1 MHTIEKKS
9 LKVGKYVN
17 NDHVDSVIRTY
28 KQERWVNNSNH
39 IGKADSLSSW
49 YSVEELEEFLETV
62 KMNGGDGVRFYFG
75 AYPADFTGKPDYAGR
90 QTIVLVATRSKE
102 VDENVINK
110 DLYTHTDGKPA
121 ILAYNLGAL
130 CPPICPPPSGGSG
143 PSGKAVPFEIGM
155 AIVENGDNGMTLV

>member
-1 MHTIEKKS
+1 MRTIEKKS

-102 VDENVINK
+102 ENGDLVHK
-110 DLYTHTDGKPA
+110 DMYITEKGNPVA
-121 ILAYNLGAL
+121 LAYNMGNY
-130 CPPICPPPSGGSG
+130 CPPVCRGGLGSG
-143 PSGKAVPFEIGM
+143 LGIT
-155 AIVENGDNGMTLV
+155 IVSDKNNGLSVI